1 MAACPKCNGEMEHG
15 ELHGMAA
22 WSPVPANA
30 SLLSRLRWG
39 FKLIRLDGM
48 RCKICGFLELYA
60 R

>member
-15 ELHGMAA
+15 ELHGMVK
-22 WSPVPANA
+22 WCPVPANA
-30 SLLSRLRWG
+30 SFLSRLRWG
-39 FKLIRLDGM
+39 LNLIRVDGI